1 MTNILN
7 IKNRILSSKDSRTL
21 FANLGYLSLLQIAG
35 YIFPL
40 ITIPYLAKVIGVDG
54 FGKIAFASSVIIWF
68 QTISDWGF
76 NYTATRDVA
85 KNRSDIER
93 VSDIFSSVFWARCLL
108 MIVSFIILVFLII
121 LIPKFREDS
130 NVIFATF
137 LMIPGYIMF
146 PEWFF
151 QAMERMKYITILNIL
166 SKALFTVAV
175 FIFVKGKSDYI
186 LQPLFVSC
194 GYILSGILAFYYIR
208 RIWGIRLKIVPTK
221 KIFNTIRMSFDVF
234 LNNLLPNLYNSFS
247 TMLLGF
253 VGGPSSNGLYD
264 AGCKFVNIAQ
274 QFMQVVSR
282 TFFPFLS
289 RKIEKHHI
297 YVLINIFLAA
307 VGSLLL
313 FLLSPLLIKIF
324 FTSEFYPS
332 ITIMKVMSIS
342 LFFLMLGDVYGTN
355 YLIIRGKER
364 QLRNISLICSLIGF
378 AISFPLIHY
387 FDYIGAALTVTIT
400 RGLLGFSSMFY
411 AKRLQ
416 N

>member
-1 MTNILN
+1 MIGISN
-7 IKNRILSSKDSRTL
+7 IKKRILISKDGKTL

-40 ITIPYLAKVIGVDG
+40 ITIPYLAKVIGVEG
-54 FGKIAFASSVIIWF
+54 FGKIAFASSIIIWF

-85 KNRSDIER
+85 RNRHDIER
-93 VSDIFSSVFWARCLL
+93 VSDIFSSVFWSRCLL
-108 MIVSFIILVFLII
+108 MIVSFIILLFLTVI
-121 LIPKFREDS
+121 IPKFREDAS
-130 NVIFATF
+130 VIFATF

-175 FIFVKGKSDYI
+175 FIFVKEKADYI

-208 RIWGIRLKIVPTK
+208 RIWGIKLK
-221 KIFNTIRMSFDVF
+221 KIPAENIFSTIRRSFDVF
-234 LNNLLPNLYNSFS
+234 LNNIMPNLYNSFS

-253 VGGPSSNGLYD
+253 VGGPLSNGLYD

-274 QFMQVVSR
+274 QFMQVLSR

-297 YVLINIFLAA
+297 YVMINVFLAA
-307 VGSLLL
+307 VGSVMLYL
-313 FLLSPLLIKIF
+313 FSPLLIRIF
-324 FTSEFYPS
+324 FTIEFAPA
-332 ITIMKVMSIS
+332 IKIMRIMSIS
-342 LFFLMLGDVYGTN
+342 LFFLMLSDVYGTN
-355 YLIIRGKER
+355 YMIIKGKEGK
-364 QLRNISLICSLIGF
+364 LRNITLVCSLIGF
-378 AISFPLIHY
+378 FISYPLIHF
-387 FDYIGAALTVTIT
+387 FDYVGAALTVTVT
-400 RGLLGFSSMFY
+400 RGLLGIGSMLY
-411 AKRLQ
+411 AKRL
-416 N
+416 

>member
-7 IKNRILSSKDSRTL
+7 IKNRILSSKDGRTL

-221 KIFNTIRMSFDVF
+221 KIINTIRMSFDVF

-355 YLIIRGKER
+355 YLIIKGKER

>member
-1 MTNILN
+1 MIGISN
-7 IKNRILSSKDSRTL
+7 IKKRILISKDGKTL

-40 ITIPYLAKVIGVDG
+40 ITIPYLAKVIGVEG
-54 FGKIAFASSVIIWF
+54 FGKIAFASSIIIWF

-85 KNRSDIER
+85 RNRHDIER
-93 VSDIFSSVFWARCLL
+93 VSDIFSSVFWSRCLL
-108 MIVSFIILVFLII
+108 MIVSFIILLFLTVI
-121 LIPKFREDS
+121 IPKFREDAS
-130 NVIFATF
+130 VIFATF

-175 FIFVKGKSDYI
+175 FIFVKEKADYI

-208 RIWGIRLKIVPTK
+208 RIWGIKLK
-221 KIFNTIRMSFDVF
+221 KIPAENIISTIRRSFDVF
-234 LNNLLPNLYNSFS
+234 LNNIMPNLYNSFS

-253 VGGPSSNGLYD
+253 VGGPLSNGLYD

-274 QFMQVVSR
+274 QFMQVLSR

-297 YVLINIFLAA
+297 YVMINVFLAA
-307 VGSLLL
+307 VGSVMLYL
-313 FLLSPLLIKIF
+313 FSPLLIRIF
-324 FTSEFYPS
+324 FTIEFAPA
-332 ITIMKVMSIS
+332 IKIMRIMSIS
-342 LFFLMLGDVYGTN
+342 LFFLMLSDVYGTN
-355 YLIIRGKER
+355 YMIIKGKEGK
-364 QLRNISLICSLIGF
+364 LRNITLVCSLIGF
-378 AISFPLIHY
+378 FISYPLIHF
-387 FDYIGAALTVTIT
+387 FDYVGTALTVTVT
-400 RGLLGFSSMFY
+400 RGLLGIGSMLY
-411 AKRLQ
+411 AKRL
-416 N
+416 